1 MRPVVSYTN
10 SKEPITEP
18 NTKST
23 AGAIGARS
31 SGREPDL
38 KPELGLL
45 EAVDEPVPVG
55 VNVALGIS
63 DDGTAEM
70 GAGDWPP

>member
-10 SKEPITEP
+10 TNKPITEP
-18 NTKST
+18 NTKSA
-23 AGAIGARS
+23 AGTIGTRS

-45 EAVDEPVPVG
+45 EVVDEPVAVG
-55 VNVALGIS
+55 VNVTLGIS

-70 GAGDWPP
+70 AAGDWPP